1 MTGPAP
7 AAATEAGVTQP
18 IVTVVGIG
26 ADGWSGLTD
35 AARDALHDAG
45 VILGAPRHLDALPAG
60 PTGRR
65 VALPTP
71 LLGRLAATVE
81 ELAPAGLCVL
91 ASGDPMFHGIGAT
104 LARLVGPE
112 RLRVL
117 THPSSVSLACARLG
131 WPLADLPVVSL
142 VNRPLTVL
150 LPHLG
155 DRRRLLV
162 LGEHAASATDIAR
175 LLSDRGF
182 GGSQLTILR
191 RLGDPDRETIHRS
204 TADEWT
210 DPTPDALTIIAIDCR
225 GPVGES
231 RLPGLDDRRYE
242 SDGQL
247 TKKEIRALTVCALAP
262 RPGEL
267 LWDVGGGSGSI
278 AIEWLR
284 AEPTARAVIFERV
297 EERRD
302 MIRRNLIGLGV
313 PGSPILGAAPESF
326 GDVDTAPDAIF
337 VGGGVSRAGMLDQCW
352 RRLRPGG
359 RLVANAVTLESE
371 AVLVEWFRRIGGRLR
386 RFEISR
392 AEPLGGFT
400 TWRPQLPVVQWTV
413 DKDIADGDG
422 TPR

>member
-1 MTGPAP
+1 MSPT
-7 AAATEAGVTQP
+7 AGADQP

-26 ADGWSGLTD
+26 ADGWAGLSD
-35 AARDALHDAG
+35 ASRAALRGAAT
-45 VILGAPRHLDALPAG
+45 ILGAPRHLEAVSPEAVA
-60 PTGRR
+60 PETVTARR
-65 VALPTP
+65 VPLPTP
-71 LLGRLAATVE
+71 LLDHLEATID

-104 LARLVGPE
+104 LARLIGAD

-131 WPLADLPVVSL
+131 WPLAETPVVSV
-142 VNRPLTVL
+142 VNRSPTVV
-150 LPHLG
+150 LPRLG
-155 DRRRLLV
+155 DGRHLLV
-162 LGEHAASATDIAR
+162 LGDRPESADDIAK
-175 LLSDRGF
+175 LLRENGF
-182 GGSQLTILR
+182 GESRLTVLR
-191 RLGDPDRETIHRS
+191 RLGDPDRETIRRGS
-204 TADEWT
+204 AAGWV
-210 DPTPDALTIIAIDCR
+210 DPEPDALTIVAIECA
-225 GPVGES
+225 GPLGDS

-284 AEPTARAVIFERV
+284 AEPSCRAVIFERSAD
-297 EERRD
+297 RRP
-302 MIRRNLIGLGV
+302 MIERNLVELGV
-313 PGSPILGAAPESF
+313 PGSPILGTAPESF
-326 GDVDTAPDAIF
+326 GQTATAPHAVF
-337 VGGGVSRAGMLDQCW
+337 VGGGVTTPGMLEHCW

-371 AVLVEWFRRIGGRLR
+371 AVLVAWFRRIGGRLR

-400 TWRPQLPVVQWTV
+400 TWRPQLPVVQWV
-413 DKDIADGDG
+413 VEKDTADGD
-422 TPR
+422 RSAR